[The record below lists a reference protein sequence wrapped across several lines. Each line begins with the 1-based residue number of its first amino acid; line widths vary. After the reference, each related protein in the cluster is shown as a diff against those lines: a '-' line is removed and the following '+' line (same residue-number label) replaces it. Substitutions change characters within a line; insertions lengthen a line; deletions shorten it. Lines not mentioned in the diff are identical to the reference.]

1 MLMAPSSAMNSINLT
16 WRVSSSAPATGYFIS
31 FKRTD
36 ISSDLT
42 PQWVFIEGATTTS
55 HTLSNLLGGTNYD
68 ITLRLVDNFGVS
80 NEESTDASTSEGSK
94 CMV

>member
-1 MLMAPSSAMNSINLT
+1 MLMVPSSAMNSINLT
-16 WRVSSSAPATGYFIS
+16 WSVSSSVSVTGYFLS

-42 PQWVFIEGATTTS
+42 PQWVFIKGATTS
-55 HTLSNLLGGTNYD
+55 HTLNNLLGGTNYD

-80 NEESTDASTSEGSK
+80 NEESTNASTSEGSK

>member
-1 MLMAPSSAMNSINLT
+1 MLTSPSSTNDTINLT
-16 WRVSSSAPATGYFIS
+16 WNVSSPASVTGYFIS

-36 ISSDLT
+36 VSSDLT
-42 PQWVFIEGATTTS
+42 PQWAFIKGATTTS
-55 HTLSNLLGGTNYD
+55 HTLSNLLVGTNYD

-80 NEESTDASTSEGSK
+80 NEESTNARTSEGSK

>member
-1 MLMAPSSAMNSINLT
+1 MNSINLT
-16 WRVSSSAPATGYFIS
+16 WSVSSSVSVTGYFLS

-42 PQWVFIEGATTTS
+42 PQWVFIEGTTTS
-55 HTLSNLLGGTNYD
+55 HTLNNLLGGTNYD

-80 NEESTDASTSEGSK
+80 NEESTNASTSEGSK